1 MKLELT
7 EFAKQ
12 NLLSKNFGNG
22 QSTYLFH
29 LELGDTYLYLS
40 EISSQFDS

>member
-12 NLLSKNFGNG
+12 NLFSKN
-22 QSTYLFH
+22 YLVMAKAPIH

>member
-12 NLLSKNFGNG
+12 NLFSKNDLVMAKAPIYF
-22 QSTYLFH
+22 
-29 LELGDTYLYLS
+29 
-40 EISSQFDS
+40 I